1 MKNIWTIAI
10 WKTRWLLKQKSTWL
24 SLFLF
29 PIIFAM
35 IFSGIQ
41 TDGSTSTDSNN
52 SLRVGYIENTTQVN
66 IELLKD
72 TISQEINTKMVT
84 FENKEESVQAVK
96 DGSINALIVWEDN
109 FEEKWVKGEVTP
121 WTIIYDKQTTETY
134 MMEQQ
139 LNLLTIGLNATTFTT
154 SNEELSASEQVNEWL
169 KSWSY
174 YRDSAIGLDVQY
186 GQQTEEINESY
197 GFSRIFIG
205 FTIMFLMFA
214 LNSSAST
221 ILEEKSA
228 GTWNRM
234 LLAPLGKFQL
244 IIGNIIHFLILGLIQ
259 FIVLMI
265 FSNLVYDVYWGHY
278 IDTIIFII
286 LIIVTLSG
294 LGFMLA
300 TIVKTRAQQGI
311 IGAIVITATCMIGGV
326 YWPLEYVSDTM
337 KMIANFVPQK
347 WAMDGLLQLMSG
359 GYRLTDVGEPIVM
372 LLIFLIVFYTIGFV
386 RVRKV

>member
-1 MKNIWTIAI
+1 MRNIWNIAI

-35 IFSGIQ
+35 IFSGMQ
-41 TDGSTSTDSNN
+41 SGGSTTEGNT
-52 SLRVGYIENTTQVN
+52 SLKIGYVENTTEVN
-66 IELLKD
+66 MELLKD
-72 TISQEINTKMVT
+72 TISREINADMVP
-84 FENKEESVQAVK
+84 FDSRSDAVQSVKEGAV
-96 DGSINALIVWEDN
+96 NALVLWEDN
-109 FEEKWVKGEVTP
+109 FEEKWVDGQVTP
-121 WTIIYDKQTTETY
+121 WTLIYDKQTTETY
-134 MMEQQ
+134 TMEQQ
-139 LNLLTIGLNATTFTT
+139 LNILIIGLNAATFTT
-154 SNEELSASEQVNEWL
+154 DSENLSAKDTVNEWL
-169 KSWSY
+169 ESWAY
-174 YRDSAIGLDVQY
+174 YRDSAIALDVQY
-186 GQQTEEINESY
+186 GEQTDENTDHNI
-197 GFSRIFIG
+197 FSRYFVG

-234 LLAPLGKFQL
+234 LLAPLSRLQL
-244 IIGNIIHFLILGLIQ
+244 ILGNIIHFLILGLIQ

-265 FSNLVYDVYWGHY
+265 FSSLVYDVYWGHY
-278 IDTIIFII
+278 IDTLIYIIITI
-286 LIIVTLSG
+286 LTLSG

-300 TIVKTRAQQGI
+300 TFVKTRAQQGV

-326 YWPLEYVSDTM
+326 YWPLEFVSDTM

-359 GYRLTDVGEPIVM
+359 GYRITDVGEPIIM
-372 LLIFLIVFYTIGFV
+372 LLIFLIVFYAIGFV